1 MSEEERPGSGCCSAH
16 RLLLRWPLAWLGSA
30 RFCSA
35 CPSRQLAALIKAQS
49 SAPPSAAWHQS
60 GLAMH
65 KAPLKTLPMLPTAN
79 ANSSLRPWA
88 KPRPTYSIT
97 PAACPAQRRHR
108 RRRCAAALRHTV
120 TECSHAP
127 SGVSLCVSRFQLR
140 HLSWIRHNLPG
151 QILCAILSIF
161 LACVLF
167 NNEVAHVFVAKC

>member
-16 RLLLRWPLAWLGSA
+16 RLLLRCPLAWLGSA

-60 GLAMH
+60 GLAVH
-65 KAPLKTLPMLPTAN
+65 KAPLKTLPMLPMAN

-97 PAACPAQRRHR
+97 PAACPAQRRHP
-108 RRRCAAALRHTV
+108 RCASALRHTV

-127 SGVSLCVSRFQLR
+127 SGVSLCAPRFQLR
-140 HLSWIRHNLPG
+140 HLSWIRHNLPA
-151 QILCAILSIF
+151 QIWCPIIYFSYMCF
-161 LACVLF
+161 S
-167 NNEVAHVFVAKC
+167 

>member
-1 MSEEERPGSGCCSAH
+1 MTLTPSTLPACQRRRGPGPAAAVHIASCSGARS
-16 RLLLRWPLAWLGSA
+16 LGSA

-35 CPSRQLAALIKAQS
+35 CPSRQLAALIKAGS

-65 KAPLKTLPMLPTAN
+65 KAPLKTVPMLPMAN
-79 ANSSLRPWA
+79 ANSSLQPWA

-108 RRRCAAALRHTV
+108 RCASALRHTV

-127 SGVSLCVSRFQLR
+127 SGVSLCVSCFQLR

-151 QILCAILSIF
+151 QILCPIIYFSCMCFI
-161 LACVLF
+161 
-167 NNEVAHVFVAKC
+167 